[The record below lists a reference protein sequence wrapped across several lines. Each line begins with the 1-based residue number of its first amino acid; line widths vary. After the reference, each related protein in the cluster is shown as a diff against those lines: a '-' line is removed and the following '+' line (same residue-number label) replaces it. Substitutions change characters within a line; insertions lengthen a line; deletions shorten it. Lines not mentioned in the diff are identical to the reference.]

1 MKDLVV
7 SVADIDAENV
17 IGGILSRRPA
27 LGIRPITFDIYR
39 NPGRDGGSR
48 ARGEKFLKTFI
59 NTHSHA
65 LLTFDLHGS
74 GRDDEPREAI
84 EAEMEAKLD
93 ASGWGRRAAAVVFD
107 PEVEAW
113 IWSDSPHVDTV
124 LGWADKQPALR
135 EWLQEQG
142 YLDRGSPKPKDPKN
156 AYLKA
161 LRIVRKSKSAAL
173 FLRLAES
180 VSLDRCQ
187 DPAFLKL
194 KSTLQG
200 WFPPE
205 A

>member
-7 SVADIDAENV
+7 SVADIDAENAV
-17 IGGILSRRPA
+17 RGILSRHLA
-27 LGIRPITFDIYR
+27 LGIRPITFDVYR
-39 NPGRDGGSR
+39 NTGRDGGSR
-48 ARGEKFLKTFI
+48 ARGEKLLKTFI

-74 GRDDEPREAI
+74 GRDDRPREAV
-84 EAEMEAKLD
+84 EAEMEAKLET
-93 ASGWGRRAAAVVFD
+93 SGWGRRAAAGIFD

-113 IWSDSPHVDTV
+113 IWSDSPHVDTI
-124 LGWADKQPALR
+124 LGWADRQPALR
-135 EWLQEQG
+135 EWLLEQG
-142 YLDRGSPKPKDPKN
+142 DLLRGSQKPPDPKN

-161 LRIVRKSKSAAL
+161 LRTVRKRKSAAL
-173 FLRLAES
+173 FLQLAER
-180 VSLDRCQ
+180 VSLDRCH

-194 KSTLQG
+194 KSTLRG